1 MWDAEHEGRL
11 DLIADGLR
19 DLAIRQSREG
29 HHRYAGITRL
39 NLAGVLL
46 WLGEPKEAILAAGQA
61 QVDLGG
67 RAVGSP
73 EFVSAIASEASA
85 WAQIGRLDHA
95 EAMLQS
101 ALEIP
106 SRLGR
111 GEVYLET
118 AKLRA
123 DFGDAEG
130 AAIAL
135 DQAAAPGSSSF
146 ANLANLIQGSLAIRA
161 NKLDEALDLA
171 SALDAHPCTDVAGLL
186 RGQLLRSRA
195 SLLAGRSDG
204 QSQVRELKRL
214 AATQRSRPVTLV
226 SDLIGAI
233 AEGRSP
239 DVEMARI
246 LPEERYCL
254 SWVAEELVAVLAL
267 LSDGLLQTVTA
278 EATARP
284 ARWTGA
290 VRSVALVPG
299 PSAAIAADLLA
310 MIGSP
315 DDAAMLRS
323 LAVRDKRLRPVA
335 AAITRRLAPRVQIS
349 DLGVVQLRID
359 DVPVTKR
366 LRRKVLGLLC
376 FVSSRPGMASTRDEA
391 LEALWPELG
400 QERRSIRCIRRSTSC
415 AGYSSPAIERESAPD
430 TCNSMV
436 RC

>member
-1 MWDAEHEGRL
+1 
-11 DLIADGLR
+11 
-19 DLAIRQSREG
+19 
-29 HHRYAGITRL
+29 
-39 NLAGVLL
+39 
-46 WLGEPKEAILAAGQA
+46 
-61 QVDLGG
+61 
-67 RAVGSP
+67 
-73 EFVSAIASEASA
+73 
-85 WAQIGRLDHA
+85 
-95 EAMLQS
+95 MLQS

-135 DQAAAPGSSSF
+135 DQAAAQGSSNF
-146 ANLANLIQGSLAIRA
+146 ANLANLIHGSLAIRA

-204 QSQVRELKRL
+204 ESQVRELKRI
-214 AATQRSRPVTLV
+214 AATQRSRPVILV

-239 DVEMARI
+239 DVEIARI
-246 LPEERYCL
+246 LPDERYCL
-254 SWVAEELVAVLAL
+254 SWVAEELVSVLAL
-267 LSDGLLQTVTA
+267 LSDNSLQTVTA

-290 VRSVALVPG
+290 IRSVALVPG
-299 PSAAIAADLLA
+299 PSAARRGRSACE
-310 MIGSP
+310 IGSS

-323 LAVRDKRLRPVA
+323 LAVRDKGLRPVA

-349 DLGVVQLRID
+349 DLGVVQLLID
-359 DVPVTKR
+359 DVAIDEAPQAKGAR
-366 LRRKVLGLLC
+366 AALLC
-376 FVSSRPGMASTRDEA
+376 LVSSGD
-391 LEALWPELG
+391 G
-400 QERRSIRCIRRSTSC
+400 
-415 AGYSSPAIERESAPD
+415 
-430 TCNSMV
+430 
-436 RC
+436 